1 MQHQL
6 PTLKTSG
13 FSLRGIQR
21 LLRSGRAHGQRGQT
35 MLFVGVMFVFLLGVV
50 GLAVDG
56 GVAYVYSVSVERAAA
71 AAALAGVPYMPDQ
84 FSTPVG
90 GPNATTR
97 ALDEASRNGYAN
109 SPPTTVVP
117 KRSASGERD
126 LAVTIT
132 TTAPTFFMQALGMNS
147 IVIKRTA
154 IAGYLPTIALGQP
167 GAQMGSTVA
176 QLGTTAAHFDFPRFK
191 GWDNHRS
198 EGDAFTPNPFDNG
211 GNTSVDVHQISHQQ
225 GTEDSEI
232 AACGAPGSLGA
243 AWQLPCRG
251 GFNYQIKVPTGQT
264 AQLVIYNMA
273 NAPNLGGAD
282 NSCDNSR
289 NVSSCNASG
298 YSYHEGDNGTLCPC
312 AGNTAKQGTYDAAAY
327 TLFKVNDVFLRQ
339 NDVALVQTVVK
350 PIDATNWDGQGGGGG
365 KGSTNTPSY
374 QDVNNDRVVSQNYN
388 GAGTGATPKNM
399 LIYHAWAPI
408 DYLPLAST
416 DAAPAKTD
424 EATSLVTS
432 RFSGWA
438 AGPNH
443 TLGAGTYRLRIDA
456 LKYDGTVANSGT
468 ASHGWSV
475 RAITPAADVNAAA
488 VVDCPGCQVQAWQDL
503 TVYTPLQAGTGIV
516 PLFELPADYA
526 GATIQVDVFDVG
538 DSSGTVNLS
547 ILDYRGAGFV
557 ATTGSA
563 APMNIWNM
571 GINRFN
577 TDQTC
582 VSSCVAHS
590 GNQLPAPKPLGGGSI
605 THVPNNW
612 ATYEAAN
619 PGYGPEFQGSW
630 IRIEIPVPANYN
642 PPASPGDYWYLQYQ
656 NTGGAN
662 DTFTY
667 AVQAKGGPVRLKNS

>member
-1 MQHQL
+1 VTA
-6 PTLKTSG
+6 PG
-13 FSLRGIQR
+13 ISLRRIQR
-21 LLRSGRAHGQRGQT
+21 PLRSGHVRGQLGQA

-56 GVAYVYSVSVERAAA
+56 GVGYVYSLSVERAAA

-84 FSTPVG
+84 FSTPAG

-117 KRSASGERD
+117 KRSPTGDRD

-176 QLGTTAAHFDFPRFK
+176 QLGAGAHFDFPRFK
-191 GWDNHRS
+191 GWDNNRS
-198 EGDAFTPNPFDNG
+198 EGDAYTPNPLDSSG
-211 GNTSVDVHQISHQQ
+211 STSTDVHQISHQQ
-225 GTEDSEI
+225 GTEDPEI
-232 AACGAPGSLGA
+232 AACGGPGSLGP

-251 GFNYQIKVPTGQT
+251 GFNYQVIVPTGST

-273 NAPNLGGAD
+273 NAPNKSGAD
-282 NSCDNSR
+282 NACDNSR
-289 NVSSCNASG
+289 NVNNCNASG
-298 YSYHEGDNGTLCPC
+298 YSYHEGDNGTQCPC
-312 AGNTAKQGTYDAAAY
+312 AGSAAKQGTYDAAAY
-327 TLFKVNDVFLRQ
+327 TLFKVNDLFLRQ

-350 PIDATNWDGQGGGGG
+350 PIDATNWDGNSGGTG
-365 KGSTNTPSY
+365 KGSAATPTY
-374 QDVNNDRVVSQNYN
+374 QDVNNDSVITQNYN
-388 GAGTGATPKNM
+388 GAGVGATPKNM
-399 LIYHAWAPI
+399 LIYHAWAPL
-408 DYLPLAST
+408 DYSPQAST
-416 DAAPAKTD
+416 DALPAKTD
-424 EATSLVTS
+424 EATSLVTT
-432 RFSGWA
+432 RFSGWS
-438 AGPNH
+438 AGTGH
-443 TLGAGTYRLRIDA
+443 VLGPGTYRLRIDA
-456 LKYDGTVANSGT
+456 LKFDGTVANSGT

-475 RAITPAADVNAAA
+475 RAISPIGDPNAAA
-488 VVDCPGCQVQAWQDL
+488 AVDCPGCQVQAWQDL
-503 TVYTPLQAGTGIV
+503 TVYTPLQAGVGVV

-526 GATIQVDVFDVG
+526 GATIEVDVFDVG

-547 ILDYRGAGFV
+547 ILDYNKVV

-563 APMNIWNM
+563 TPMNIWNM
-571 GINRFN
+571 GVNRFN

-582 VSSCVAHS
+582 ASSCTAHS
-590 GNQLPAPKPLGGGSI
+590 GNQFPLPKGLGSVAP
-605 THVPNNW
+605 HVPANA

-619 PGYGPEFQGSW
+619 NAYVDSGGNRGPEYQGSW
-630 IRIEIPVPANYN
+630 IRIEIPIPANYS
-642 PPASPGDYWYLQYQ
+642 PPASPGDYWYLQYA